1 MDAPSTAM
9 TLTAFLENIS
19 TFMTQII
26 SWLGTALGFIEQHI
40 WVLVPTVFMA
50 VAGAIFVYIRGT
62 IRG

>member
-50 VAGAIFVYIRGT
+50 VAGAIFV
-62 IRG
+62 